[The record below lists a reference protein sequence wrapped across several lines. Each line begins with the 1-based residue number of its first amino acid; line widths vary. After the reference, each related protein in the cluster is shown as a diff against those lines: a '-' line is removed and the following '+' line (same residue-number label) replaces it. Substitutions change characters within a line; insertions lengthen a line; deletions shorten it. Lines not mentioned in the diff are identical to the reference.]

1 MNTKQTNSNHSSQK
15 NHVEDSE
22 LTMPLYSGPIVAATL
37 SGLLGLLTLV
47 VTHHVSR
54 LTKGLDQMIHSFGY
68 WIPGSTGTGPDGSIG
83 SYSGKETLAL
93 LVWAM
98 LWPLFHYLWRKQDF
112 SLSALTPLVVGAL
125 VFLMLGL
132 FHPLI
137 DPVVLFIA
145 GFFGYAAP

>member
-1 MNTKQTNSNHSSQK
+1 MNTHQSNSNHNPKSD
-15 NHVEDSE
+15 HLDDSE
-22 LTMPLYSGPIVAATL
+22 LKIPLYSGSIVAATL
-37 SGLLGLLTLV
+37 SALLGLLTLV
-47 VTHHVSR
+47 ITHHVSR

-93 LVWAM
+93 IVWGVAW
-98 LWPLFHYLWRKQDF
+98 LLFHYLWRKQDF
-112 SLSALTPLVVGAL
+112 SLKALTPLVVGAL